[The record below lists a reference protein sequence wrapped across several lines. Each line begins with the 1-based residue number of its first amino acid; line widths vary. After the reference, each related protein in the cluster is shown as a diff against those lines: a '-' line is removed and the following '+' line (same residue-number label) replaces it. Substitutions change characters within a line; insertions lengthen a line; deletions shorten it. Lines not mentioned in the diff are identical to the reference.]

1 MDRFCRALP
10 FLAPA
15 YCLRSLRRLERRKR
29 LPMTSPK
36 KPRDTLPPGDT
47 EADALAALFTVR
59 YPMAPDVPPRGF
71 SRTAPR
77 SSCSTRRHA
86 RLSPRGHRRPRKPWG
101 GRRHWQAHCHP
112 SPPMPPP
119 RPMSPSSPPE
129 APMAC
134 GVGGLLRCL
143 RAGAQATLGTTRT
156 KRLHRSPAGPR
167 APIRRL
173 TTEEV
178 IELLKAQA
186 PPPSRGSDM
195 ASEVPE
201 DEPADEGDGDEET
214 DDDCGDEEV
223 GEEYEGNIE
232 WDITNRIIED
242 ALNLGYSVSVFG
254 EEGWPLALGR
264 LERSTNTRE
273 INAALGETEQE
284 FLRFTDDD
292 GTIVG
297 WVLLAWGAGRDMIGD
312 YSENDAT
319 VAVLRMA
326 WALSEAT
333 D

>member
-1 MDRFCRALP
+1 
-10 FLAPA
+10 
-15 YCLRSLRRLERRKR
+15 
-29 LPMTSPK
+29 MTSPK

-59 YPMAPDVPPRGF
+59 YPMAPDVPPEASREPPQPPAPPAATKALPKGAPSTKKAVGRPKALASPLPPVTTDATAQTNEPVEPTRGPDGL
-71 SRTAPR
+71 RRWGAPPLPPGW
-77 SSCSTRRHA
+77 C
-86 RLSPRGHRRPRKPWG
+86 
-101 GRRHWQAHCHP
+101 P
-112 SPPMPPP
+112 SHLGDDEDE
-119 RPMSPSSPPE
+119 E
-129 APMAC
+129 APP
-134 GVGGLLRCL
+134 V
-143 RAGAQATLGTTRT
+143 
-156 KRLHRSPAGPR
+156 PAGPR

-273 INAALGETEQE
+273 INAALGETERE

-326 WALSEAT
+326 WALSEAM